1 MSLTRPL
8 ELERHL
14 TAPERRLD
22 VAPLF
27 DVLLICV
34 MFMLLGSRFVSAPG
48 ETIKLPSLDT
58 ASPAGVATVAVLTYK
73 SDEMMIL
80 DGRVIT
86 LEGWKRLIQR
96 DGGTGK
102 GVLLVK
108 ADAELP
114 LQTLL
119 KLAELARQGGYSAL
133 QIAANGSGTETL
145 WEEGQGVP
153 EPFEGLNP

>member
-14 TAPERRLD
+14 TPPSRRLD

-34 MFMLLGSRFVSAPG
+34 MFLLLGSRFVSAPG
-48 ETIKLPSLDT
+48 EGIQLPVM
-58 ASPAGVATVAVLTYK
+58 AGGAPAGVATVAVLTYK

-86 LEGWKRLIQR
+86 LEGWQRLIER
-96 DGGTGK
+96 GDSAGE

-108 ADAELP
+108 ADADLP

-119 KLAELARQGGYSAL
+119 RLAELARLAGYSAL
-133 QIAANGSGTETL
+133 QIAANGSEAETL
-145 WEEGQGVP
+145 WEGANAQG
-153 EPFEGLNP
+153 PFEGLQP